1 MKLVLPASRNPVN
14 KYTGTSIFCSELKSE
29 NLLYFIVVDAGADDT
44 KSADDTC
51 CAIANVGLCGN
62 VIKVDPLSVLP
73 LYDTLGT
80 QNHTEGVVLGEGLE
94 NALDLGDGELLGG
107 LTAEAGEYLVGVMMV
122 VTVVMASAFAMLI
135 VVVVMMLVTVLV
147 ASAFAMLVVVVVVM
161 LVLVATAFAML
172 VVVVMVM
179 LVLVATAFAM
189 LIVVV
194 MLVTVATAFTV
205 LIVVVVMMLVLVAS
219 AFAMLVV
226 VVVVMLVTVAAAFA
240 MLIVVVMVM
249 LVTVLVASAFT
260 VLVVVVMVMLVTV
273 ASAFAVLVVIVVMMT
288 VLVASAFAV
297 LVVVVVVMLVMMLM
311 LLLELCKCALEG
323 VLLLHSGEDILAVEL
338 VPRSGNDGSGRVVLS
353 DELDC
358 RLNLLCLG
366 KVGVGEDDGGCVGD
380 LVVIEL
386 AKVLHIHL
394 TLVNVGNGGEAIELG
409 VGGLNR
415 LNSLDNVGELT
426 YSAGLNDNSIG
437 VELVKHLDKRLGK
450 IADEGA
456 ADATGVHLGDLD
468 ACVLKE
474 SAVDTDLTEFV
485 LDKNEL
491 FAAVCFLN
499 KLLYKC
505 GLAGSEEAGKNIY
518 FRHFQKICP
527 RANLL
532 KYIA

>member
-73 LYDTLGT
+73 LYDALGT

-122 VTVVMASAFAMLI
+122 VTVVMASAFAMLVVI
-135 VVVVMMLVTVLV
+135 VVMVVTVVM
-147 ASAFAMLVVVVVVM
+147 ASAFAVLIVVVMVMM

-172 VVVVMVM
+172 VVVV
-179 LVLVATAFAM
+179 
-189 LIVVV
+189 VV
-194 MLVTVATAFTV
+194 MLVTMLVASAFAM
-205 LIVVVVMMLVLVAS
+205 LVVVVMVMLVTMLVAS

-226 VVVVMLVTVAAAFA
+226 VVVVMLVTVATAFA
-240 MLIVVVMVM
+240 VLIVVVVVM
-249 LVTVLVASAFT
+249 LVLVAT
-260 VLVVVVMVMLVTV
+260 
-273 ASAFAVLVVIVVMMT
+273 AFAMLVVIVVM
-288 VLVASAFAV
+288 
-297 LVVVVVVMLVMMLM
+297 MLVMMLM
-311 LLLELCKCALEG
+311 LLLELCKCALES

-338 VPRSGNDGSGRVVLS
+338 VPRSGNDSSGRVVLS

-409 VGGLNR
+409 VRSLNR

-426 YSAGLNDNSIG
+426 YSAGLDDNSVG

-456 ADATGVHLGDLD
+456 TDTTGVHLGDLD

-474 SAVDTDLTEFV
+474 SAVDTDLAEFV

>member
-1 MKLVLPASRNPVN
+1 
-14 KYTGTSIFCSELKSE
+14 
-29 NLLYFIVVDAGADDT
+29 
-44 KSADDTC
+44 
-51 CAIANVGLCGN
+51 
-62 VIKVDPLSVLP
+62 
-73 LYDTLGT
+73 
-80 QNHTEGVVLGEGLE
+80 
-94 NALDLGDGELLGG
+94 
-107 LTAEAGEYLVGVMMV
+107 
-122 VTVVMASAFAMLI
+122 
-135 VVVVMMLVTVLV
+135 
-147 ASAFAMLVVVVVVM
+147 
-161 LVLVATAFAML
+161 ML

-179 LVLVATAFAM
+179 LVTM
-189 LIVVV
+189 
-194 MLVTVATAFTV
+194 
-205 LIVVVVMMLVLVAS
+205 LVAS

-226 VVVVMLVTVAAAFA
+226 VVVVMLVTVATAFA
-240 MLIVVVMVM
+240 VLIVVVVVM
-249 LVTVLVASAFT
+249 LVLVAT
-260 VLVVVVMVMLVTV
+260 
-273 ASAFAVLVVIVVMMT
+273 AFAMLVVIVVM
-288 VLVASAFAV
+288 
-297 LVVVVVVMLVMMLM
+297 MLVMMLM
-311 LLLELCKCALEG
+311 LLLELCKCALES

-338 VPRSGNDGSGRVVLS
+338 VPRSGNDSSGRVVLS

-409 VGGLNR
+409 VRSLNR

-426 YSAGLNDNSIG
+426 YSAGLDDNSVG

-456 ADATGVHLGDLD
+456 TDTTGVHLGDLD

-474 SAVDTDLTEFV
+474 SAVDTDLAEFV

>member
-73 LYDTLGT
+73 LYDALGT

-122 VTVVMASAFAMLI
+122 VTVVVASAFAMLVVIVVMVVTVVMASAFAMLVVVVMVMLVTVASAFAMLI
-135 VVVVMMLVTVLV
+135 VVVVVMMLVASAFAVLIVVVMVMMLVLVATAFAMLVVVVVVMLVTV
-147 ASAFAMLVVVVVVM
+147 ASAFAMLIVVVMVMLVTVATAFAVLIVVVVVM

-172 VVVVMVM
+172 VV
-179 LVLVATAFAM
+179 
-189 LIVVV
+189 
-194 MLVTVATAFTV
+194 
-205 LIVVVVMMLVLVAS
+205 
-219 AFAMLVV
+219 
-226 VVVVMLVTVAAAFA
+226 
-240 MLIVVVMVM
+240 
-249 LVTVLVASAFT
+249 
-260 VLVVVVMVMLVTV
+260 
-273 ASAFAVLVVIVVMMT
+273 IVVM
-288 VLVASAFAV
+288 
-297 LVVVVVVMLVMMLM
+297 MLVMMLM
-311 LLLELCKCALEG
+311 LLLELCKCALES

-338 VPRSGNDGSGRVVLS
+338 VPRSGNDSSGRVVLS

-409 VGGLNR
+409 VRSLNR

-426 YSAGLNDNSIG
+426 YSAGLDDNSVG

-456 ADATGVHLGDLD
+456 TDTTGVHLGDLD

-474 SAVDTDLTEFV
+474 SAVDTDLAEFV